1 MRQSESPMKTTP
13 STTKRFHLNVLVNQ
27 VMKFFASSNHS
38 REENSKPKNGIH
50 LLIIH
55 ILYIISFS
63 FLQYL
68 AYVLPSISVT
78 SPEGQTTAVE

>member
-1 MRQSESPMKTTP
+1 MRQSESPMKTPP

-38 REENSKPKNGIH
+38 RQENSKPKDGMH

-55 ILYIISFS
+55 IL
-63 FLQYL
+63 
-68 AYVLPSISVT
+68 
-78 SPEGQTTAVE
+78 